1 MTVYQETQHAGPL
14 TRADVD
20 AMMREIEGFGVQVL
34 DRDDVY
40 DYLFV
45 HEPVARLLPA
55 LTREAR
61 DRIGSDG
68 QLLLEVDDSSGE
80 GREYLLL
87 LIRQRDYSESILGIT
102 DDLSRQASE
111 LLPPGAH
118 FAVTTDFV
126 RAQ

>member
-1 MTVYQETQHAGPL
+1 MTVYQEAQHAGPL

-20 AMMREIEGFGVQVL
+20 AMMQEIEGFGVEVL
-34 DRDDVY
+34 HPDDLY

-45 HEPVARLLPA
+45 HEPVARLLPS
-55 LTREAR
+55 LTKQAR

-68 QLLLEVDDSSGE
+68 QLLLTTDDSSGE

-87 LIRQRDYSESILGIT
+87 LLRQRDYNESILGIT
-102 DDLSRQASE
+102 DDLSRQASAI
-111 LLPPGAH
+111 LPLGAH